1 MINFLSNWI
10 EQIAIA
16 VIIVSI
22 FELILPKGNL
32 KKYIDIILIIQKDAL
47 IHKIDI
53 RIDNNLMIT
62 N

>member
-1 MINFLSNWI
+1 M
-10 EQIAIA
+10 
-16 VIIVSI
+16 
-22 FELILPKGNL
+22 KYGNL